1 MGPMQERRNPLKTT
15 VIIPNYNGIDYL
27 ENCLRSLEN
36 SFADKAPAFEVCIV
50 DNGSV
55 DGSPEMA
62 EQFFPWTQIIRFPE
76 NRGFCAAINEGI
88 TRARTPYVFL
98 LNNDTTVDPACIRR
112 LERRMD
118 NDPRLFSAA
127 AKMLSMKNPDIMDG
141 AGDRYNALGWAFAI
155 GKGRPSTDYNTPMP
169 IFSASA
175 GAALYRKEYLQK
187 TGLLD
192 ELHFAYLE
200 DVDLGYRA
208 RILGYRNAYE
218 PTAKVYHAG
227 SATTGSRYNPF
238 KITHSSRN
246 NIYLIY
252 KNMPLFHLILNLP
265 FLIAGFFIKTL
276 FFCAKGY
283 AGVYLKGLGEG
294 IRLCTTPEAR
304 QRKFRFKPANFG
316 HYITIQLELWLNIFR
331 RR

>member
-1 MGPMQERRNPLKTT
+1 MKTT

-27 ENCLRSLEN
+27 ENCLRSLES
-36 SFADKAPAFEVCIV
+36 SFTDKAPAFEVCIV

-62 EQFFPWTQIIRFPE
+62 EQLFPWTQIIRFPE

-155 GKGRPSTDYNTPMP
+155 GKGRPSTDYNTPML

-187 TGLLD
+187 PASST
-192 ELHFAYLE
+192 
-200 DVDLGYRA
+200 
-208 RILGYRNAYE
+208 NSTS
-218 PTAKVYHAG
+218 PTWKTSTWATAPAS
-227 SATTGSRYNPF
+227 SATATPTSPPP
-238 KITHSSRN
+238 K
-246 NIYLIY
+246 
-252 KNMPLFHLILNLP
+252 
-265 FLIAGFFIKTL
+265 
-276 FFCAKGY
+276 
-283 AGVYLKGLGEG
+283 
-294 IRLCTTPEAR
+294 CTTPEAPP
-304 QRKFRFKPANFG
+304 PAPA
-316 HYITIQLELWLNIFR
+316 TTPSK
-331 RR
+331 

>member
-1 MGPMQERRNPLKTT
+1 MGSIQERRKPVKTT

-27 ENCLRSLEN
+27 ENCLRSLEGC
-36 SFADKAPAFEVCIV
+36 FGDKPPAFEVCII
-50 DNGSV
+50 DNGSE

-62 EQFFPWTQIIRFPE
+62 ERLFPWVRLIRFPE
-76 NRGFCAAINEGI
+76 NRGFCAAVNEGI
-88 TRARTPYVFL
+88 TSAETPYVFL
-98 LNNDTTVDPACIRR
+98 LNNDTTVDPGCIRR

-118 NDPRLFSAA
+118 NDSRLFSVAV
-127 AKMLSMKNPDIMDG
+127 KMLSMRQPDILDG

-155 GKGRPSTDYNTPMP
+155 GKGRPSADYNTPMP
-169 IFSASA
+169 VFSACA
-175 GAALYRKEYLQK
+175 GAALYRKAYLEK

-208 RILGYRNAYE
+208 RIAGYRNSYE

-227 SATTGSRYNPF
+227 SASTGSRYNPF

-246 NIYLIY
+246 SIYLIY
-252 KNMPLFHLILNLP
+252 KNMPFFQLLLNLP
-265 FLIAGFFIKTL
+265 FLAAGFFIKTL
-276 FFCAKGY
+276 FFCTEGY
-283 AGVYLKGLGEG
+283 AGVYLKGLGKG
-294 IRLCTTPEAR
+294 FKLCLTPEAR
-304 QRKFRFKPANFG
+304 QRKVRFKPANFG
-316 HYITIQLELWLNIFR
+316 HYITIQLELWINIFR